1 MMENKETAGGVELAV
16 RKIGGQ
22 KRTADLL
29 GVTPQAV
36 TKWIKNDTVPLSR
49 ITEFCRIAQVH
60 PRAVNPDVA
69 RLFRDWR

>member
-1 MMENKETAGGVELAV
+1 MEKTLGGVELAV

-22 KRTADLL
+22 KRAADLL

-36 TKWIKNDTVPLSR
+36 TKWIRNDSVPLSR
-49 ITEFCRIAQVH
+49 IPDFCRIAQVH